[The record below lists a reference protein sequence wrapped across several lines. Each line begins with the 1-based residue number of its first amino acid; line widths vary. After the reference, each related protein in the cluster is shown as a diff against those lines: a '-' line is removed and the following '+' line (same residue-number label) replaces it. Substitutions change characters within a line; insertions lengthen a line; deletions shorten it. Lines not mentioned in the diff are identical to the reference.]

1 MKKVYCYCGCLLL
14 RRRGTACSCKNTIR
28 SSRYWRSTVA
38 LSFENT
44 LQLPSKSFLL
54 PAPMG
59 RGTNSASIPQS
70 ARHTASAAGSF
81 RRGKSLLHTPSIA
94 FRHLPPCRKPV
105 LGVCLYYWR
114 RRHSLQSGSCGT
126 GCGRPLRPTIL
137 CPHRRPMLLTEHAV
151 SALLKASSVQP
162 TRRAFAYIQR
172 SPHSSVKK
180 KPRAYIYIYIILTM
194 SVEAY
199 IVRHCPLQ
207 FSRPPPAFLTT

>member
-59 RGTNSASIPQS
+59 RGTNSASFPQS

-137 CPHRRPMLLTEHAV
+137 CPHGRPMLLTEHAV

-162 TRRAFAYIQR
+162 TRRAFAYTTGWYRGLHTPVWRR
-172 SPHSSVKK
+172 SPAHI
-180 KPRAYIYIYIILTM
+180 YIYIYIYIYNFNHVSRGLHCSPRPT
-194 SVEAY
+194 SV
-199 IVRHCPLQ
+199 
-207 FSRPPPAFLTT
+207 